1 MFLRAAV
8 LLACV
13 AGCAPGQSKPA
24 AAPPPVA
31 SKVEGLS
38 KQDGYFPFY
47 WDARAGKMYLEIDR
61 WDTEFL
67 YQSSL
72 PAGLGSNDVGLDRGQ
87 LGGTRIVR
95 FSRVGPKVL
104 LVQPNY
110 DFRAVTGD
118 TAERR
123 AVNESFAESVLWGFR
138 VEAEEG
144 SRVLVDATNFYLRD
158 VHHVIETLQQSRQG
172 NYHLD
177 ESRSAF
183 YLPRTKNFPRNTEVE
198 VTLTFTGEP
207 KGALVREVTPSPEAI
222 TVREH
227 HSFVALPSPG
237 YEPRMFDPRAGY
249 FSETFFD
256 YSTPISSPLR
266 KRYLARRR
274 LQKKDPRAAMSDP
287 VEPIVYYVDR
297 GAPEPIRSALMEG
310 ARWWNQAFEAA
321 GYRNAFR
328 VEWMP
333 EGADPMDIRYN
344 VIQWVHRSTRGWS
357 YGAAVTDPRT
367 GEILKGHVTL
377 GSLRVRQDYLIAEG
391 LLAPYEAG
399 KPAPGAMLEMS
410 LARLRQLAAHEVGHT
425 LGLAHNYVASAHDR
439 ASVMDYPHPLIRMAA
454 DGEPD
459 LSNAYTAGIGEW
471 DKVAIAY
478 GYQDFGSVA
487 DGSPKLAGILA
498 DAHKR
503 GLFFITDADS
513 RPEGSAHPNA
523 HLWDNGADAAEEL
536 RRLMQIRERAL
547 ARFSESNIP
556 LGRPVSTLQEPLV
569 TLYLLH
575 RYQTEA
581 AAKVLGGLF
590 YSYALRGDGQL
601 VTRIVPGDVQRK
613 AMDALLSTIQPE
625 ALTLPERIL
634 QLLPPPAFGFPRTR
648 EYFPSRTGLTFDP
661 LSAAESAA
669 DMTVGLMLNTE
680 RAGRLVQYSARDS
693 ANPGLAEVLDRLIG
707 ATWERAP
714 GKGLRAEVARIVD
727 EVVLHRMMELS
738 VDDKGS
744 PQVRAIAAAKLEQL
758 QAWLSKTAVTDD
770 PNQRAHFAQ
779 AARRIARFQTD
790 PKPSSL
796 PKRSEPPPGMP
807 IGAAEDYC
815 AFIR

>member
-1 MFLRAAV
+1 MLLRAAV

-13 AGCAPGQSKPA
+13 AGCARGQPKPDA
-24 AAPPPVA
+24 SPMPFA

-38 KQDGYFPFY
+38 KQEGYFPFY
-47 WDARAGKMYLEIDR
+47 RDERAGKLYLEIGK

-72 PAGLGSNDVGLDRGQ
+72 PAGLGSNDIGLDRGQ
-87 LGGTRIVR
+87 LGATRIVR
-95 FSRVGPKVL
+95 FSRAGPKVL
-104 LVQPNY
+104 LVQSNY
-110 DFRAVTGD
+110 DFRALTD
-118 TAERR
+118 QPAERL
-123 AVNESFAESVLWGFR
+123 AVKESFAESVLWGFR

-144 SRVLVDATNFYLRD
+144 NRVLVDATNFYLRD
-158 VHHVIETLQQSRQG
+158 AHRVTAALQQSNQG

-207 KGALVREVTPSPEAI
+207 KGSLVREVTPSPEAI

-227 HSFVALPSPG
+227 HSFVALPGPG
-237 YEPRMFDPRAGY
+237 YEPRQFDPGAGF
-249 FSETFFD
+249 FSESFFD
-256 YSTPISSPLR
+256 YAAPVSSPIR
-266 KRYLARRR
+266 KHYLARRR
-274 LQKKDPRAAMSDP
+274 LRKKDPRAAMSEP

-328 VEWMP
+328 VELMP

-391 LLAPYEAG
+391 LLAPYEEG
-399 KPAPGAMLEMS
+399 KPAPAAMLEMS

-425 LGLAHNYVASAHDR
+425 LGLAHNYVASAHNR
-439 ASVMDYPHPLIRMAA
+439 ASVMDYPHPLVRLAA
-454 DGEPD
+454 NGVPD
-459 LSNAYTAGIGEW
+459 LSDAYAAGIGEW

-478 GYQDFGSVA
+478 GYQDFGDA
-487 DGSPKLAGILA
+487 PDGARKLDGILR
-498 DAHKR
+498 DAHNR

-513 RPEGSAHPNA
+513 RPEGSTHPNA
-523 HLWDNGADAAEEL
+523 HLWDNGADAVEEL
-536 RRLMQIRERAL
+536 RRMLRIRERAL
-547 ARFSESNIP
+547 ARFSASNIP
-556 LGRPVSTLQEPLV
+556 LGRPMSTLEEPLV

-590 YSYALRGDGQL
+590 YTYALRGDGQL
-601 VTRIVPGDVQRK
+601 VTRIVPGDAQRK
-613 AMDALLSTIQPE
+613 ALDALLATIQPE
-625 ALTLPERIL
+625 VLTLPERIL
-634 QLLPPPAFGFPRTR
+634 RLLPPAAFGFPRTR

-661 LSAAESAA
+661 LSAAEVAA
-669 DMTVGLMLNTE
+669 DMTVGLLLNAE
-680 RAGRLVQYSARDS
+680 RAGRLVQYSACDS
-693 ANPGLAEVLDRLIG
+693 ANPGLGEVLDRRIG
-707 ATWERAP
+707 ATWKRPP
-714 GKGLRAEVARIVD
+714 GKGLSAEVARVVD
-727 EVVLHRMMELS
+727 EAALSRLMELS
-738 VDDKGS
+738 ASDKAS
-744 PQVRAIAAAKLEQL
+744 AQVRAIAAEKLEQL
-758 QAWLSKTAVTDD
+758 RAWLVRTAVTGD
-770 PNQRAHFAQ
+770 PNQKAHFAQ
-779 AARRIARFQTD
+779 AVRTIARFQRD

-807 IGAAEDYC
+807 IGAREDYC
-815 AFIR
+815 AFGW